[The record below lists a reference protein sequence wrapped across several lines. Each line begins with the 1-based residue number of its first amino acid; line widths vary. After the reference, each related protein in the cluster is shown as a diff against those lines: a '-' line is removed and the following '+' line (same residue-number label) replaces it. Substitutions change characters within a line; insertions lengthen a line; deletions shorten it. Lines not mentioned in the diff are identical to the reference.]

1 MNNSLR
7 QSERGGF
14 TLVELLMV
22 IMIIAFLAGL
32 TVVAMSGF
40 TDDAQVV
47 ATKATILKIS
57 RLIDERSEAFER
69 SFRGDQRDR
78 YISAT
83 LNVLNGAGLQ
93 VGYFRNREG
102 EVAPAI
108 RYLAFKYGFRFQF
121 PQRMDRF
128 YQVVGGPSGAG
139 LSAAVQNE
147 MPIQFY
153 TRIAYPQARQQLI
166 DEKAMPSDPDP
177 TDSEINQRVS
187 ENWTV
192 HQNHETAAQ
201 STDLDTIHS
210 TESAELLYYM
220 LIKGDTLGGAT
231 SAESEFQSAEIAD
244 TDGDSFPEF
253 VDGWGQPLQFY
264 RWPTRLMD
272 PDAPYPFAPVFSNGS
287 DPTETRV
294 INDSEREHAS
304 LLFKGLPP
312 DPATTGSRAQRDLML
327 VDPDDPVGILYT
339 LLENDYYKN
348 QNLDLTLVYNEAEFH
363 TPDTYHTPLVV
374 SAGPDEMLGLR
385 EPNRTDAASGIF
397 GNLGQYAGTTVSSPQ
412 PAPDVREAL
421 FDNVTNRNRRAGAK
435 R

>member
-1 MNNSLR
+1 MNNSVR
-7 QSERGGF
+7 QSERRGF

-83 LNVLNGAGLQ
+83 LDVLSNEGLQ

-121 PQRMDRF
+121 PQRMPELGAVNSDGVPLLF
-128 YQVVGGPSGAG
+128 YR
-139 LSAAVQNE
+139 
-147 MPIQFY
+147 
-153 TRIAYPQARQQLI
+153 RIAYPQARQQLI
-166 DEKAMPSDPDP
+166 EEKTSPSDPDP
-177 TDSEINQRVS
+177 TDAEINQRVS
-187 ENWTV
+187 DNWAIHV
-192 HQNHETAAQ
+192 AHETDAQ
-201 STDLDTIHS
+201 ASDLDTIHS

-220 LIKGDTLGGAT
+220 LIKGDTLGAAT

-272 PDAPYPFAPVFSNGS
+272 PDAPYPFAPVFSDGS

-294 INDSEREHAS
+294 VNDSEREHAS

-348 QNLDLTLVYNEAEFH
+348 QGLDLTLVYNEAQFH

-374 SAGPDEMLGLR
+374 SAGPDETLGLR
-385 EPNRTDAASGIF
+385 EPNRTDAGSGIF
-397 GNLGQYAGTTVSSPQ
+397 GNLGQYAGTTVNSPQ
-412 PAPDVREAL
+412 PGSDVVEAL

>member
-1 MNNSLR
+1 MNNSVR
-7 QSERGGF
+7 QSERRGF

-83 LNVLNGAGLQ
+83 LDVLSNEGLQ

-121 PQRMDRF
+121 PQRMPELGAVNSDGVPLLF
-128 YQVVGGPSGAG
+128 YR
-139 LSAAVQNE
+139 
-147 MPIQFY
+147 
-153 TRIAYPQARQQLI
+153 RIAYPQARQQLI
-166 DEKAMPSDPDP
+166 EEKTSPSDPDP
-177 TDSEINQRVS
+177 TDAEINQRVS
-187 ENWTV
+187 DNWAIHV
-192 HQNHETAAQ
+192 AHETDAQ
-201 STDLDTIHS
+201 ASDLDTIHS

-220 LIKGDTLGGAT
+220 LIKGDTLGAAT

-272 PDAPYPFAPVFSNGS
+272 PDAPYPFAPVFSDGS
-287 DPTETRV
+287 DPTETRAV
-294 INDSEREHAS
+294 NDSEREDAS

-348 QNLDLTLVYNEAEFH
+348 QGLDLTLVYNEAQFH
-363 TPDTYHTPLVV
+363 RPDTYHTPLVV
-374 SAGPDEMLGLR
+374 SAGPDETLGLR
-385 EPNRTDAASGIF
+385 EPNRTDAGSGIF
-397 GNLGQYAGTTVSSPQ
+397 GNLGQYAGTTVNSPH
-412 PAPDVREAL
+412 PGKGVREAL